1 MIWISGDSMAEKIKP
16 ELLQFL
22 QPGEVPLRILVVE
35 SLSYLP
41 ELRRM
46 FPVAELS
53 AVADEA
59 DRLESPLYEGLDV
72 RFQCVDYRSEPL
84 PYPAEY
90 FDYIISDLTLEQ
102 AANPQDIAAGFSTF
116 LKQTGAFLT
125 SFRNIRHWS
134 VLADLM
140 DGHYY
145 NVVSRLYAKTEF
157 ERLLYASFYKNVR
170 VRPQRRPA
178 TDDIVERLE
187 AAGFDN
193 IHEDLETEF
202 WLVRADRS
210 MPELSLLKSMYTP
223 GQRKELSL
231 LLHRIE
237 YGVDLPVQAQAFW
250 RFYEEAGLFPD
261 YTSAFIQSTV
271 FHVERFYRQ
280 LMAVSGRQLD
290 EIMALLQCG
299 QAEALSEETAGRLQG
314 LQHELE
320 ARLGKDGEDN
330 A

>member
-1 MIWISGDSMAEKIKP
+1 MEGMGDMAEKIRP

-59 DRLESPLYEGLDV
+59 DR
-72 RFQCVDYRSEPL
+72 
-84 PYPAEY
+84 
-90 FDYIISDLTLEQ
+90 
-102 AANPQDIAAGFSTF
+102 
-116 LKQTGAFLT
+116 
-125 SFRNIRHWS
+125 
-134 VLADLM
+134 
-140 DGHYY
+140 
-145 NVVSRLYAKTEF
+145 
-157 ERLLYASFYKNVR
+157 
-170 VRPQRRPA
+170 
-178 TDDIVERLE
+178 
-187 AAGFDN
+187 
-193 IHEDLETEF
+193 
-202 WLVRADRS
+202 S

-223 GQRKELSL
+223 EQRKELSRR
-231 LLHRIE
+231 LHRIE
-237 YGVDLPVQAQAFW
+237 YGVDLPAQAQAFW
-250 RFYEEAGLFPD
+250 QFYEEAGLFPD

>member
-1 MIWISGDSMAEKIKP
+1 MEGMGDMAEKIRP

-35 SLSYLP
+35 TLSYLP

-46 FPVAELS
+46 FPVAKLS

-59 DRLESPLYEGLDV
+59 DRMESPAYEGLDV
-72 RFQCVDYRSEPL
+72 RFKCVDYRSEPL
-84 PYPAEY
+84 PYPVEY

-145 NVVSRLYAKTEF
+145 HVVSRLYAKTEF

-178 TDDIVERLE
+178 ADDIVDRLE
-187 AAGFDN
+187 TAGFDN
-193 IHEDLETEF
+193 IHDDLDTEF

-210 MPELSLLKSMYTP
+210 MPELALLKSMYTP
-223 GQRKELSL
+223 QQRKKLSR

-237 YGVDLPVQAQAFW
+237 YGVDLPAQAQAFW
-250 RFYEEAGLFPD
+250 QFYADAGLFPD
-261 YTSAFIQSTV
+261 YTAAFIQSTV
-271 FHVERFYRQ
+271 FHVDWFYRQ
-280 LMAVSGRQLD
+280 LMTVSGNQSD
-290 EIMALLQCG
+290 EIMALLQRG
-299 QAEALSEETAGRLQG
+299 RSEALSEETAERLLG
-314 LQHELE
+314 LQHELQE
-320 ARLGKDGEDN
+320 RLGKDGEDN